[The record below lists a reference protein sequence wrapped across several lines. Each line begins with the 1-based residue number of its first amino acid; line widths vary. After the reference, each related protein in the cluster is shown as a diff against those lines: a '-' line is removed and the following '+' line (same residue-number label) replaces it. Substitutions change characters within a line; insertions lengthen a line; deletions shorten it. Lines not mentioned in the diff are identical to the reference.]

1 MPRPRPPVLLVAAL
15 AAAALAGCGAKSDKV
30 TEGTTEGT
38 YLDVGDLKYQV
49 QISRLLNPFSREDR
63 SLLVDVPPSQ
73 SLASGQQWFGVFLRV
88 QNTTGGPLPM
98 ASRYQIVDTQG
109 NVFRPIPV
117 GPKNVFVFRRGRLG
131 ANDVFPLANTPAA
144 DSTTQGALLLFRI
157 PNADLENRP
166 LEFQIRSPLPPR
178 EIGSVA
184 LDV

>member
-1 MPRPRPPVLLVAAL
+1 MPRPRPSVLLVAAL
-15 AAAALAGCGAKSDKV
+15 VAVALAGCGNKRSTV
-30 TEGTTEGT
+30 TEATTEGP
-38 YLDVGDLKYQV
+38 YIDVGDLKYQV

-63 SLLVDVPPSQ
+63 SLLLDVPPSQ

-117 GPKNVFVFRRGRLG
+117 GPRNVFVFRPGSLG
-131 ANDVFPLANTPAA
+131 GDTVYPLDNTAAA
-144 DSTTQGALLLFRI
+144 DSTTQGALLIFRI

-166 LEFQIRSPLPPR
+166 LEFQVRSPRAPG
-178 EIGSVA
+178 EVGSVA